1 MDDAH
6 GCASVAVAGSKGATA
21 QMAQAHT
28 YMEVSSRATQEAKAE
43 EAQDAYM
50 DVRLQGCRR

>member
-21 QMAQAHT
+21 LMSQAHG
-28 YMEVSSRATQEAKAE
+28 V
-43 EAQDAYM
+43 QDAYM
-50 DVRLQGCRR
+50 DVGGRATPGAVAERLLIFFFIYF